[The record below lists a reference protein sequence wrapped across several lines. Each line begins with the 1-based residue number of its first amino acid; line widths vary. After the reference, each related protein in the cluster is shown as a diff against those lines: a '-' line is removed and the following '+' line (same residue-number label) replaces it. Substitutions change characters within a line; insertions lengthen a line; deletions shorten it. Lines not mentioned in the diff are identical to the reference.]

1 MAQVQKITP
10 FLWLDGCAREAA
22 HFYVSVFRSSRIVS
36 DITFTQGPARGS
48 AMVAFELDGMA
59 FTAFDGIPAFQ
70 FSPAISFVVG
80 CDTQDEIDDL
90 WERLGEDGAPGQC
103 GWLEDKFG
111 VFWQIIPAILP
122 ELMQPE
128 PKAAAVLQALLT
140 MHKPDLRQLQDAYA
154 RG

>member
-22 HFYVSVFRSSRIVS
+22 HFYVSVFRNSRIVS

-70 FSPAISFVVG
+70 FSPPYPSSSAATRRTKSTICGSG
-80 CDTQDEIDDL
+80 
-90 WERLGEDGAPGQC
+90 WEKTARRVNAA
-103 GWLEDKFG
+103 GWRTSSAFSGKLSRPFC
-111 VFWQIIPAILP
+111 
-122 ELMQPE
+122 
-128 PKAAAVLQALLT
+128 
-140 MHKPDLRQLQDAYA
+140 RS
-154 RG
+154 